1 MDKKLLATALV
12 LAGFATGVA
21 AQEGA
26 PPQAPGAAQQ
36 GPGAPPAGAAATEE
50 EELAV
55 LPEFKAV
62 DANEDGMIQ
71 ENETEALAKVL
82 EEDHR
87 IEFQFDV
94 VDENRDGQI
103 NNAEYVAYDA
113 MLAERLGIA

>member
-1 MDKKLLATALV
+1 LFVNHREKTDMNKKLLAAALV
-12 LAGFATGVA
+12 LAGFATVGA

-26 PPQAPGAAQQ
+26 G
-36 GPGAPPAGAAATEE
+36 TEE
-50 EELAV
+50 EKLAV

-71 ENETEALAKVL
+71 ASETEALAKEL
-82 EEDHR
+82 EEEYS
-87 IEFQFDV
+87 IEFRFEV

-103 NNAEYVAYDA
+103 NTVEYVAYDA